1 MLVDCP
7 AGKVALAKRAE
18 GEENLNEGLC
28 EILLKIS
35 EKLFENGDK
44 FKAAGYKK
52 AAATLKE

>member
-1 MLVDCP
+1 M
-7 AGKVALAKRAE
+7 AKRAE